1 VYDQAAILYNL
12 KLRHIREKPYTR
24 TGDIV
29 LAVNP
34 YKWLDDL
41 YTEKKQSYYSNRLV
55 WELSESDPREQMEP
69 HVYEVSALAYKGLAY
84 EGEDQSILVSG
95 ESGAGKTETVKICL
109 NHIAGVQRGHVPD
122 TYGGGDSLA
131 DPVVRRV
138 VESNPLLEAFGNAKT
153 QRNDNSSRFGKY
165 LQLQFERNAAGAS
178 AGVKSS
184 RCGLVGSKCEVYLLE
199 KNRVVGHERSE
210 RNYHIFYQLLSS
222 PDSTKA
228 GFWKGLA
235 GKTHESFAYV
245 GFTDTHSIE
254 GKADADHF
262 QDTLSAL
269 ELVGIRGS
277 SLNDLMRSICVV
289 LQLGNL
295 GFSGDKDHSTIT
307 TKAELS
313 ALAELMGVT
322 EKQLTLS
329 LTERTFATRDETHK
343 VPLSADGAKE
353 ACDSLA
359 KEVYQKAF
367 LWLVNEI
374 NAATSAQSPARN
386 ALGIIGML
394 DIFGFEH
401 FKVNR
406 FEQLCINYAN
416 EKLQQKFTQDIFR
429 NVQAEYEAEGLD
441 LADIWYDDNTDV
453 LDLIEGRTGL
463 LALLNEECHRPQG
476 NDSSFVHKALQQNKS
491 SPSLVVHRTDQLSF
505 GIQHYAGIVMYDADM
520 FVSKNLDTLPT
531 DLQTC
536 AESSSN
542 PIIKQPRSEP
552 VVRIRSSSPLRGMRS
567 HKSGQSNIVA
577 PTVWTKYKTQLHSLM
592 NDLKKTRSRYIR
604 CIKPNAVKKPTM
616 LEHGLVVDQL
626 RSAGVIAGIM
636 IARSVFPNRL
646 DNAVVLARYSG
657 MWDHRSYPSRKT
669 RDMDPLQQRVEDCK
683 ALMEGALKA
692 KETVVDG
699 KVVKAFCVGRTRTY
713 FRAGVLEWLE
723 SNRMRGLDAQAITI
737 QKYARGWL
745 VRNQGNNQNERA
757 RFAEAERERKRQEEL
772 AYFERLKQESFER
785 QQEMTVEQQKLKARV
800 AELLGGI
807 RSVAEE
813 GKRQVDA
820 IKERQRE
827 TEREC
832 EQLKEQTDDD
842 ARKAALEPKMILAQ
856 QNKKLEE
863 MAKIIKMLKR
873 ENKTAREHLAKV
885 QGQHGVL
892 ADNCHK
898 LSESCSNLGE
908 QFNAEEPGAIRVS
921 DRFESLG
928 DRLSNAKADN
938 RDYKSKVS
946 KMQDQYMEQAQAR
959 LNLQKA
965 MAKILRLIQDGA
977 GNPDVV
983 EETVVIA
990 LECESDC
997 KAEMA
1002 ALEAQTSFSSGLMAD
1017 VSEASFSEGEE
1028 AGM

>member
-1 VYDQAAILYNL
+1 MHQAAILYNL
-12 KLRHIREKPYTR
+12 KLRHIRDRPYTR

-34 YKWLDDL
+34 YQWLHDL
-41 YTEKKQSYYSNRLV
+41 YTEKKQTYYSNRLV

-109 NHIAGVQRGHVPD
+109 NHIASVQRGHVPD
-122 TYGGGDSLA
+122 GSYASDA

-165 LQLQFERNAAGAS
+165 LQLQFERNHASAAAGI
-178 AGVKSS
+178 KSS

-210 RNYHIFYQLLSS
+210 RNFHIFYQLLASS
-222 PDSTKA
+222 DSTKSQ
-228 GFWKGLA
+228 FWSQLV

-245 GFTDTHSIE
+245 GFTDTHTIE
-254 GKADADHF
+254 GKSDTDHF

-269 ELVGIRGS
+269 SLVGITGE
-277 SLNDLMRSICVV
+277 SLNNLMRCICVV

-295 GFSGDKDHSTIT
+295 GFGGDKDHSSIT
-307 TKAELS
+307 TSSELK
-313 ALAELMGVT
+313 ALADLMGVT
-322 EKQLTLS
+322 TGQLTLA
-329 LTERTFATRDETHK
+329 LTERTFATRGESHK

-353 ACDSLA
+353 ACDALA
-359 KEVYQKAF
+359 KEVYQKSF
-367 LWLVNEI
+367 LWLVSMI
-374 NAATSAQSPARN
+374 NTATAAKAPAKSADN

-394 DIFGFEH
+394 DIFGFEA

-453 LDLIEGRTGL
+453 LDLIEGRAGL
-463 LALLNEECHRPQG
+463 LALLNEECVRPQG
-476 NDSSFVHKALQQNKS
+476 NDASFVQKALQQNKA
-491 SPSLVVHRTDQLSF
+491 SPCLVVHRTDQLSF
-505 GIQHYAGIVMYDADM
+505 GIQHYAGTVMYDAEM

-531 DLQTC
+531 DLQAC
-536 AESSSN
+536 VEASSN
-542 PIIKQPRSEP
+542 PIINKPRSEE
-552 VVRIRSSSPLRGMRS
+552 VVRVRSSSPVRGMRTQK
-567 HKSGQSNIVA
+567 HSNIMA
-577 PTVWTKYKTQLHSLM
+577 PTVWTKYKHQLHSLM

-604 CIKPNAVKKPTM
+604 CIKPNSVKKPTL

-657 MWDHRSYPSRKT
+657 MWDHKAYPSKKT
-669 RDMDPLQQRVEDCK
+669 RAMDPLQQRVEDCK
-683 ALMEGALKA
+683 ALMEGALKS
-692 KETVVDG
+692 KQTMVDG
-699 KVVKAFCVGRTRTY
+699 RVVKAFCVGRTRTY

-757 RFAEAERERKRQEEL
+757 KFAEMERERKRQEEL
-772 AYFERLKQESFER
+772 AYFERLKQESFDR
-785 QQEMTVEQQKLKARV
+785 QQQSALEQQKLKAQV
-800 AELLGGI
+800 AALLGSLKSADEDG
-807 RSVAEE
+807 R
-813 GKRQVDA
+813 RQVDA
-820 IKERQRE
+820 IKEQKRAKE
-827 TEREC
+827 LEC
-832 EQLKEQTDDD
+832 DQLREQTDDD
-842 ARKAALEPKMILAQ
+842 ARKAALAPKMMLAQ
-856 QNKKLEE
+856 QTKKLEE

-873 ENKTAREHLAKV
+873 ENAAAREHLAKV
-885 QGQHGVL
+885 EAQHGVL
-892 ADNCHK
+892 SGNCNK
-898 LSESCSNLGE
+898 LSESCSHLGDK
-908 QFNAEEPGAIRVS
+908 FNSEEPSAIKVS
-921 DRFESLG
+921 DKFESLG
-928 DRLSNAKADN
+928 DRLTRAKADN
-938 RDYKSKVS
+938 KEYKAQVTET
-946 KMQDQYMEQAQAR
+946 QDLYMEQAQAR

-965 MAKILRLIQDGA
+965 MAKVLRLIQDGA
-977 GNPDVV
+977 SNPDVV
-983 EETVVIA
+983 EETVVLA

-1002 ALEAQTSFSSGLMAD
+1002 ALEAQTSFSSGLVHTD
-1017 VSEASFSEGEE
+1017 VSEDSISDGSLVAT
-1028 AGM
+1028 